1 MSFFILDGR
10 LIRSGIYF
18 LLIEF
23 LLYNINVFFKS
34 DFLKSEMFSFFA

>member
-18 LLIEF
+18 LIEF